1 MDARTFLCGCD
12 NGNGKFGEQRNEYQY
27 IRGIWTVCIH
37 YLLLPFFVQSF
48 CGHSLQSLL
57 TD

>member
-27 IRGIWTVCIH
+27 IRGIWTVVYTVYTILAALLCSHFVVIH
-37 YLLLPFFVQSF
+37 YN
-48 CGHSLQSLL
+48 HY
-57 TD
+57 